1 MHPDA
6 DWFDPDVIKEYYALL
21 YKRTPTF
28 DSQEICRLSETPGE
42 VRYEEIARR
51 FRLIDDEGMT
61 LVVNYADAG
70 SLISR
75 LKRVGPSR
83 ALMRELGQF
92 TVSVTR
98 RQFEE
103 MRRAGMLDEPLRYLL
118 CGGSDAL

>member
-1 MHPDA
+1 MPQGTIKESIYAMEELLRMHPDA

-28 DSQEICRLSETPGE
+28 DSQEICLLSETPGE

-75 LKRVGPSR
+75 LKRAQPSR

-103 MRRAGMLDEPLRYLL
+103 MRRA
-118 CGGSDAL
+118 

>member
-75 LKRVGPSR
+75 LKRVGP
-83 ALMRELGQF
+83 
-92 TVSVTR
+92 
-98 RQFEE
+98 
-103 MRRAGMLDEPLRYLL
+103 
-118 CGGSDAL
+118 